1 MEMTPYVRRDELLLD
16 RSAAV
21 ESLKGIKSLF
31 VATFA
36 EELPHRWE
44 LAEQAWF
51 EVKVGHISPE
61 DFASYRKE
69 ANGLYSEARK
79 VAESHLGNDVVWGHE
94 LPRDDM
100 RRVNEYIP
108 TGTGAQWTYVSP
120 AICAA
125 EKEVISVL
133 EDSFGPANSEPDRVE
148 FGAVSEPLGQIL
160 HTYAHAFKRLQ
171 RVDIAL
177 DRVERH
183 LPRSRPNVTSGKRR

>member
-1 MEMTPYVRRDELLLD
+1 MTPYVRRDELLLD

-61 DFASYRKE
+61 EFASYRE
-69 ANGLYSEARK
+69 RANGLHAEARK
-79 VAESHLGNDVVWGHE
+79 AAASHLSNEVVWGHE

-120 AICAA
+120 AIRAA
-125 EKEVISVL
+125 ENEVIALL
-133 EDSFGPANSEPDRVE
+133 EDSFGPANSEPDGFE
-148 FGAVSEPLGQIL
+148 LGAVSEPLGQIL
-160 HTYAHAFKRLQ
+160 HTYAHALKRLQ
-171 RVDIAL
+171 KVDIAL
-177 DRVERH
+177 DRVERD
-183 LPRSRPNVTSGKRR
+183 LPRSRPKVTSGKRR